1 MLIAA
6 IISGFLMG
14 FSRQLFRR
22 RHGQDDR
29 RAIDRRRRDQ
39 LVRPRRL
46 DPALRLPAFD
56 RAGLPR
62 RRAGDAAGLRP
73 SVHDAGFEIGTP
85 TRATDMIPARPTLAG
100 VFFSVSYL

>member
-1 MLIAA
+1 MSTIAAKPTPEAAVLGFTSLSFTGTGMLIAA

-46 DPALRLPAFD
+46 DPALCVSAFD

-62 RRAGDAAGLRP
+62 RRAGDY
-73 SVHDAGFEIGTP
+73 VHPFT
-85 TRATDMIPARPTLAG
+85 ML
-100 VFFSVSYL
+100 VLK